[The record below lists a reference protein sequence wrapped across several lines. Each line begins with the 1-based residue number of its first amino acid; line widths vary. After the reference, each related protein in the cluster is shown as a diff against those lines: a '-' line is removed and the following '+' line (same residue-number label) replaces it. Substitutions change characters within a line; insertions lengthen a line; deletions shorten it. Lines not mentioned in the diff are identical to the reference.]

1 MAEALASACGCLGTL
16 GTTSLQPALVMA
28 GLSAGAIAGIVVGV
42 LIAVAVL
49 AYAGAAV
56 AKNRKH
62 MARSTRRNPKNG
74 AGVLG
79 DIHL

>member
-1 MAEALASACGCLGTL
+1 MAEALASACGCLGPL

-28 GLSAGAIAGIVVGV
+28 GLSAGAIAGIVIGV

-62 MARSTRRNPKNG
+62 MARSRKSKHS
-74 AGVLG
+74 AGVLSE
-79 DIHL
+79 L